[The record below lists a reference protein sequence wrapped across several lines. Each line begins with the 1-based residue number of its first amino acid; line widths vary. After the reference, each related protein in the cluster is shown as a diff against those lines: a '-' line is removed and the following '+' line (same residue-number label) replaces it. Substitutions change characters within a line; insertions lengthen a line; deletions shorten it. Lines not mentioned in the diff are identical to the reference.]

1 MSIKEILRESR
12 ERLAAARVDRVDAEL
27 LLAHVLGVGRMDLHA
42 RDFLLTP
49 EQRELLDELVD
60 ARISGVPTQYLTGEA
75 PFRYLT
81 FSVGPGVLI
90 PRPETELLVDAAMVE
105 IERIQ
110 SAPSAAAQLPVSV
123 IDLGAGT
130 GAIAISI
137 AHEARQRQMP
147 VHVVAV
153 EKSEAAI
160 EWLKVNIARH
170 DVEVRVISAD
180 VADALQGVK
189 CDIVVANPPYVPNHV
204 ELPPVVAGNE
214 PVDAL
219 FGGEGDGLEIP
230 HRFIAAATRLLK
242 SGGYLII
249 EHFELQSAAIEALL
263 QQDYSEISHYTDLN
277 QRPRWITARRKGE

>member
-1 MSIKEILRESR
+1 MGIKEILRESR

-160 EWLKVNIARH
+160 EWLKKNIARH
-170 DVEVRVISAD
+170 DVEIRVISAD

>member
-137 AHEARQRQMP
+137 AHESRQRQMP

-160 EWLKVNIARH
+160 EWLKKNIARH

>member
-137 AHEARQRQMP
+137 AHESRQRQMP

-170 DVEVRVISAD
+170 EVEVRVIGAD

>member
-137 AHEARQRQMP
+137 THESRQRQMP

-160 EWLKVNIARH
+160 EWLKKNIARH

>member
-137 AHEARQRQMP
+137 AHEVRQRQMP

-160 EWLKVNIARH
+160 EWLKKNIARH

-277 QRPRWITARRKGE
+277 QRPRWIAARRKGE

>member
-1 MSIKEILRESR
+1 
-12 ERLAAARVDRVDAEL
+12 
-27 LLAHVLGVGRMDLHA
+27 
-42 RDFLLTP
+42 
-49 EQRELLDELVD
+49 
-60 ARISGVPTQYLTGEA
+60 
-75 PFRYLT
+75 
-81 FSVGPGVLI
+81 
-90 PRPETELLVDAAMVE
+90 
-105 IERIQ
+105 
-110 SAPSAAAQLPVSV
+110 
-123 IDLGAGT
+123 
-130 GAIAISI
+130 
-137 AHEARQRQMP
+137 MP

-160 EWLKVNIARH
+160 EWLKKNIARH

>member
-160 EWLKVNIARH
+160 EWLKKNIARH

-219 FGGEGDGLEIP
+219 FGGDGDGLEIP

>member
-123 IDLGAGT
+123 IDLGAGS

-160 EWLKVNIARH
+160 EWLKKNIARH

>member
-160 EWLKVNIARH
+160 EWLKKNIARH
-170 DVEVRVISAD
+170 EVEVRVISAD

-204 ELPPVVAGNE
+204 ELPSLVAGNE

>member
-160 EWLKVNIARH
+160 EWLKKNIARH

-277 QRPRWITARRKGE
+277 QRPRWIAARRKGE

>member
-137 AHEARQRQMP
+137 AHESRQRQMP

-160 EWLKVNIARH
+160 EWLKKNIARH

-204 ELPPVVAGNE
+204 ELPSLVAGNE

>member
-137 AHEARQRQMP
+137 AHEVRQRQMP

-160 EWLKVNIARH
+160 EWLKKNIARH

-219 FGGEGDGLEIP
+219 FGGDGDGLEIP

>member
-147 VHVVAV
+147 LHVVAV

-160 EWLKVNIARH
+160 EWLKKNIARH

-204 ELPPVVAGNE
+204 ELPSLVAGNE

>member
-1 MSIKEILRESR
+1 
-12 ERLAAARVDRVDAEL
+12 
-27 LLAHVLGVGRMDLHA
+27 
-42 RDFLLTP
+42 
-49 EQRELLDELVD
+49 LDELVD

-160 EWLKVNIARH
+160 EWLKKNIARH

>member
-137 AHEARQRQMP
+137 AHESRQRQMP

-160 EWLKVNIARH
+160 EWLKKNIARH

-219 FGGEGDGLEIP
+219 FGGDGDGLEIP

>member
-12 ERLAAARVDRVDAEL
+12 ERLAAAHVDRVDAEL

-137 AHEARQRQMP
+137 AHEARQRQMS

-160 EWLKVNIARH
+160 EWLKKNIARH